1 MTHLQKLK
9 ELAKNLREGLIK
21 LQGIELTDADD
32 IHTFQSEFET
42 VVSGYDALENI
53 INLLNKQISA
63 KSDLPT
69 QVNIET
75 DQTLFDL
82 NEAYDADMNN
92 FITDVALNLEVRYDQ
107 TPKDFKIALHDYRV
121 VAYDIVW

>member
-9 ELAKNLREGLIK
+9 ELAKNLREGVIK
-21 LQGIELTDADD
+21 LQGIELTDADE
-32 IHTFQSEFET
+32 IHAFQNDFET

-82 NEAYDADMNN
+82 NEAYDADMQN